1 MDRRTRTIV
10 IAAVAAMVVLVLAAS
25 SGSSPVW
32 EVPNDD
38 VTIDTVVV
46 DPPEVV
52 QPEEP
57 TEDGRR
63 EVPGWFATVTRVV
76 AVVLAAVLLVLV
88 LAAAT
93 LTMLPGRRR
102 GGGRRRLLRRRVGA
116 LPEVDDGTLDVD
128 VGAAR
133 AALTGGTPRNAIVA
147 CWMQLEA
154 DAGSAGLSRLAAETP
169 AEYVERVV
177 ATSSVDP
184 APIAELAALYREARF
199 SRHEL
204 SDDHRQRAMAALDRV
219 AAALGHDVEASA

>member
-25 SGSSPVW
+25 SGSSPIW
-32 EVPNDD
+32 EVPDDD

-46 DPPEVV
+46 DQPEIV
-52 QPEEP
+52 QPQEP

-63 EVPGWFATVTRVV
+63 EVPSWFATVTRVV
-76 AVVLAAVLLVLV
+76 AVVLAVILVMLV

-102 GGGRRRLLRRRVGA
+102 GGRRRFLRRHVGP
-116 LPEVDDGTLDVD
+116 LPEVDDGTLEVD

-199 SRHEL
+199 SQHEL

-219 AAALGHDVEASA
+219 AAALGHDVESPA

>member
-1 MDRRTRTIV
+1 MDRRMRTAV
-10 IAAVAAMVVLVLAAS
+10 VAAVAAMVVLVLAAS
-25 SGSSPVW
+25 SGSAPIW
-32 EVPNDD
+32 EVPSDD

-46 DPPEVV
+46 EQPETV
-52 QPEEP
+52 QPQEP
-57 TEDGRR
+57 TDEGRR
-63 EVPGWFATVTRVV
+63 EVPDWLATVTRVV
-76 AVVLAAVLLVLV
+76 AVVLAAILVMLV

-102 GGGRRRLLRRRVGA
+102 GSRRRFLRRHAVA
-116 LPEVDDGTLDVD
+116 LPEVDDGVLEVD

-133 AALTGGTPRNAIVA
+133 AALGGGTPRNAIVA

-154 DAGSAGLSRLAAETP
+154 DAGRAGLSRFAAETP

-199 SRHEL
+199 SRHDL
-204 SDDHRQRAMAALDRV
+204 SDDHRQRAMVALDRV